1 MKKTLAPVL
10 LFATVGLLTLSVA
23 PASLQQ
29 APNPADRFEVSDVMI
44 PMRDGKR
51 LHTKIFSPRE
61 GSGPWPII
69 FKRTPYGI
77 QGAANNFNAYYKA
90 LADEGYIFVHQDIRG
105 KFGSEGEFVMQR
117 PARTPPPNG
126 SGGPSGAIN
135 NGAIDE
141 GTDTYDT
148 IDWLIK
154 NVRNNNG
161 RVGMLGVSYDG
172 WTTIMAAIEPHPA
185 LKAISPQASPSDMWL
200 GDDFH
205 HNGAFRLSYGFEYA
219 AMMESGKDVQQFSF
233 DRYDTFDWYLSLGP
247 LSNVNAKY
255 LHGKIPTWND
265 FVAHPDYDDFWKK
278 QTMIPHLTGVKVP
291 TLNVAGWWDQE
302 DFYGPVAIYDALE
315 KHDTQGINYL
325 VVGPWRHGGWSGGT
339 GDSLGAIPFG
349 SHTAEYF
356 RDQIQAPFFA
366 YYLKDKGTKDFPQA
380 ITFESGANEW
390 RRWDQWPPVKQT
402 ELRPLYFGGCESLQL
417 DAMPG
422 SPCPGE
428 FDEYVSDPA
437 HPVPYR
443 QRPIQATYFPGGSKW
458 STWLVEDQRFV
469 DDRADVL
476 SYETAPLDSDVT
488 IAGEIKAH
496 IFASTTG
503 SDADFIVKLIDVYPE
518 SNPSNWN
525 LAGYQ
530 LMVSNEVFRGRYR
543 ESYEKPA
550 AIAPNAVLE
559 YSWSLHTQ
567 NYTFKK
573 GHRIMVQVQSTWF
586 PIIDRNPQT
595 FVPNIFEAKDADF
608 KAATHRVYR
617 TRQYP
622 SRVDVPVVRGQ

>member
-1 MKKTLAPVL
+1 MKRA
-10 LFATVGLLTLSVA
+10 AA
-23 PASLQQ
+23 PAFLFVIVSLLVLSTADARLQQ
-29 APNPADRFEVSDVMI
+29 QPNPADRFEVSDVMV

-51 LHTKIFSPRE
+51 LHTKIFTPRGQT
-61 GSGPWPII
+61 GSLPII

-77 QGAANNFNAYYKA
+77 EGSANAFTAYYKA
-90 LADEGYIFVHQDIRG
+90 LAEEGYIFVHQDIRG
-105 KFGSEGEFVMQR
+105 KFGSEGDFVMQR
-117 PARTPPPNG
+117 PARQPGDTR
-126 SGGPSGAIN
+126 SL
-135 NGAIDE
+135 DE

-172 WTTIMAAIEPHPA
+172 WTTIMGAIEPHPA
-185 LKAISPQASPSDMWL
+185 LKAISPQASPADMWM

-233 DRYDTFDWYLSLGP
+233 DRYDTFDWYLNLGP
-247 LSNVNAKY
+247 LKNVNEKY

-265 FVAHPDYDDFWKK
+265 YVAHPDYDEFWKR
-278 QTMIPHLTGVKVP
+278 QTMIPHLTSVKVP

-302 DFYGPVAIYDALE
+302 DFYGPVRIYDELE

-325 VVGPWRHGGWSGGT
+325 VVGPWNHGGWGRGI

-349 SHTAEYF
+349 SNTAEYF
-356 RDQIQAPFFA
+356 REKIQAPFFA
-366 YYLKDKGTKDFPQA
+366 YYLKDKGKRDFPQA
-380 ITFESGANEW
+380 ITFEAGANEW
-390 RRWDQWPPVKQT
+390 QRWDQWPPMRQT
-402 ELRPLYFGGCESLQL
+402 ETRALMFGAREQL
-417 DAMPG
+417 TLGNRDQG
-422 SPCPGE
+422 SGIGDQG

-443 QRPIQATYFPGGSKW
+443 QRPIQPTYFPGGSKW

-476 SYETAPLDSDVT
+476 SWETPPLASDVT
-488 IAGEIKAH
+488 IAGEIVAH
-496 IFASTTG
+496 LFASTTG
-503 SDADFIVKLIDVYPE
+503 TDADWIVKLIDVYPE
-518 SNPSNWN
+518 NHPSDWN

-543 ESYEKPA
+543 TSFEKPA
-550 AIAPNAVLE
+550 PIEPNKVLE
-559 YSWSLHTQ
+559 YTWSLHTQ

-573 GHRIMVQVQSTWF
+573 DHRIMVQVQSTWF

-595 FVPNIFEAKDADF
+595 FVRNIFEANEGDF
-608 KAATHRVYR
+608 KPQTHRIYR
-617 TRQYP
+617 SAPYA
-622 SRVDVPVVRGQ
+622 SRVDVPVVRGR

>member
-1 MKKTLAPVL
+1 MKRATLPALLATIVSILVL
-10 LFATVGLLTLSVA
+10 STADA
-23 PASLQQ
+23 RLQN

-51 LHTKIFSPRE
+51 LNTKIFVPRNQA
-61 GSGPWPII
+61 GPLPII

-117 PARTPPPNG
+117 PSRGTNT
-126 SGGPSGAIN
+126 S
-135 NGAIDE
+135 AIDE

-148 IDWLIK
+148 IEWLIK

-172 WTTIMAAIEPHPA
+172 WTTIMGAIEPHPA
-185 LKAISPQASPSDMWL
+185 LKAISPQASPADMWL

-247 LSNVNAKY
+247 LRNVNEKY
-255 LHGKIPTWND
+255 LKGKIPTWND
-265 FVAHPDYDDFWKK
+265 YVAHPDYDEFWKR
-278 QTMIPHLTGVKVP
+278 QTMIPHLTSVKVP

-302 DFYGPVAIYDALE
+302 DFYGPIAIYDALE
-315 KHDTQGINYL
+315 KHDAQGINYL
-325 VVGPWRHGGWSGGT
+325 VVGPWRHGGWANGA
-339 GDSLGAIPFG
+339 GDALGAIPFG
-349 SHTAEYF
+349 SNTSEYF
-356 RDQIQAPFFA
+356 REKIQAPFFA
-366 YYLKDKGTKDFPQA
+366 YYLKDKGAKEFPQA

-390 RRWDQWPPVKQT
+390 RRWDQWPPTRSTQQQS
-402 ELRPLYFGGCESLQL
+402 LYFGPGESLNL
-417 DAMPG
+417 
-422 SPCPGE
+422 SPYHADVST

-476 SYETAPLDSDVT
+476 SYETAPLDNDVT
-488 IAGEIKAH
+488 IAGAITAH

-503 SDADFIVKLIDVYPE
+503 SDADWIVKLIDVYPE
-518 SNPSNWN
+518 SYPENWA

-543 ESYEKPA
+543 EGFEKPRP
-550 AIAPNAVLE
+550 IEPNKVLE
-559 YSWSLHTQ
+559 YTWSLHTQ

-595 FVPNIFEAKDADF
+595 FVPNIFEATESAF
-608 KAATHRVYR
+608 KSATHRVYR
-617 TRQYP
+617 TPQYP
-622 SRVDVPVVRGQ
+622 SRVDVPVVRAR

>member
-1 MKKTLAPVL
+1 MKRLAPPTL
-10 LFATVGLLTLSVA
+10 LLSIVGLLVLSTVDVR
-23 PASLQQ
+23 PQPQS
-29 APNPADRFEVSDVMI
+29 NPADRFEVSDVMV

-51 LHTKIFSPRE
+51 LHTKIFTPRLRQ
-61 GSGPWPII
+61 GSGAAGSSDAPLPII

-77 QGAANNFNAYYKA
+77 QGAANTFNAYYKA
-90 LADEGYIFVHQDIRG
+90 LAEEGYIFVHQDIRG
-105 KFGSEGEFVMQR
+105 KFQSEGDFVMQR
-117 PARTPPPNG
+117 PAR
-126 SGGPSGAIN
+126 GGDKN
-135 NGAIDE
+135 AIDE

-172 WTTIMAAIEPHPA
+172 WTTIMGAIEPHPA
-185 LKAISPQASPSDMWL
+185 LKAISPQASPADMWL

-233 DRYDTFDWYLSLGP
+233 DRYDTFDWYLNLGSLR
-247 LSNVNAKY
+247 NINEKY
-255 LHGKIPTWND
+255 LRGKIPTWND
-265 FVAHPDYDDFWKK
+265 YVAHPDYDEFWKR
-278 QTMIPHLTGVKVP
+278 QTMIPHLTSVKVP

-349 SHTAEYF
+349 SNTAEYF
-356 RDQIQAPFFA
+356 REQVQAPFFA
-366 YYLKDKGTKDFPQA
+366 YYLKDKGTRDFPQA
-380 ITFESGANEW
+380 LTFEAGANEW
-390 RRWDQWPPVKQT
+390 RRWDQWPPTKSTQT
-402 ELRPLYFGGCESLQL
+402 QGLYFGANETLSMTAAAADG
-417 DAMPG
+417 
-422 SPCPGE
+422 

-476 SYETAPLDSDVT
+476 SWETAPLDADVT
-488 IAGEIKAH
+488 IAGDVVAH
-496 IFASTTG
+496 LFASTTG
-503 SDADFIVKLIDVYPE
+503 SDADWIVKLIDVYPE

-525 LAGYQ
+525 LAGFQ

-543 ESYEKPA
+543 EGFEKPKP
-550 AIAPNAVLE
+550 IEPDKILE
-559 YSWSLHTQ
+559 YTWSLHTQ

-573 GHRIMVQVQSTWF
+573 GHRLMVQVQSTWF

-595 FVPNIFEAKDADF
+595 FVPNIFQAAESDF

-617 TRQYP
+617 TPQYP
-622 SRVDVPVVRGQ
+622 SRVDVPVVRAR